1 MDRLPQHADLS
12 NLMISKSLS
21 FLVGAAFVALIGT
34 LIVAGTR
41 GSELEDIC
49 RPGYARSH
57 RLPPAEYYPIAR
69 AAYERAGIP
78 WSERAGFTLDHRR
91 PICLGADWSQDN
103 LQIQP
108 KAEAEIKDRL
118 EIRACQRVCGGTI
131 SLGEARAWFSN
142 WKASYRREFGE
153 EPARSR

>member
-1 MDRLPQHADLS
+1 MS
-12 NLMISKSLS
+12 NLMISKPLS

-41 GSELEDIC
+41 GSEVEDIC

-57 RLPPAEYYPIAR
+57 RLPAADYYPIAQE
-69 AAYERAGIP
+69 AYRRAGIP
-78 WSERAGFTLDHRR
+78 WSERGAYTLDHIT
-91 PICLGADWSQDN
+91 PLCLGGTWQASN

-118 EIRACQRVCGGTI
+118 EWRACERVCGGTI
-131 SLGEARAWFSN
+131 SLGEARAWFKDWRS
-142 WKASYRREFGE
+142 SYAREFGE